1 MSRVSSRSESLLG
14 ELQQL
19 YTALEL
25 TYAHILMENKRFVI
39 PVVVEVT
46 CKPSALLGQRDE
58 GQQ

>member
-1 MSRVSSRSESLLG
+1 MPTVTARGMSRVSSRSESLLG

-46 CKPSALLGQRDE
+46 CKP
-58 GQQ
+58 